1 MRLDLEAE
9 YDNRRRVPEHP
20 ALIDGW
26 RRDAAAFRDG
36 AKAELD
42 IPYGPRE
49 RTRLDLF
56 LPEGDARGAPLAIF
70 FHGGY
75 WRSFDRGVF
84 SHVARGLVRH
94 GVAVAIPSYDLCP
107 NVRLAEIV
115 AEAREAVTFLHRR
128 TARRPFVFGHSAGG
142 HLAACVLATDW
153 PAYAADL
160 PKDLVFSALAISG
173 LFDLEPLVET
183 SVNVELRLSAAE
195 ARALSP
201 LLWPVPVGAAF
212 DAYVGSRESA
222 EYLRQSRAVAEAW
235 GKEGVETAYRE
246 IVGADHFTALAPFA
260 DPDSH
265 ETARM
270 LELVRAPA

>member
-20 ALIDGW
+20 AIIEAWG
-26 RRDAAAFRDG
+26 RDATAFRDG
-36 AKAELD
+36 ARAELD
-42 IPYGPRE
+42 LSYGPRE

-56 LPEGDARGAPLAIF
+56 LPEGDAGAAPLAVF

-75 WRSFDRGVF
+75 WRAFDRTLF
-84 SHVARGLVRH
+84 SHVARGLLGH

-107 NVRLAEIV
+107 TVRLAEIV
-115 AEAREAVTFLHRR
+115 AEAREAIAFLYRR
-128 TARRPFVFGHSAGG
+128 LQKRPFVFGHSAGG
-142 HLAACVLATDW
+142 HLAACMLATDW
-153 PAYAADL
+153 PGFSADL
-160 PKDLVFSALAISG
+160 PKDLVPAALGISG
-173 LFDLEPLVET
+173 LYDLEPLVET

-201 LLWPVPVGAAF
+201 LLWPAPAGTVF

-235 GKEGVETAYRE
+235 AKEGVRTAYRE
-246 IVGADHFTALAPFA
+246 IVGANHFTALAPFA
-260 DPDSH
+260 DPASH
-265 ETARM
+265 EVARM
-270 LELVRAPA
+270 MELVWARG

>member
-9 YDNRRRVPEHP
+9 YDNRRRVPGHP
-20 ALIDGW
+20 AIIEAW
-26 RRDAAAFRDG
+26 RHDAAAFRDA

-42 IPYGPRE
+42 IAYGPRE

-56 LPEGDARGAPLAIF
+56 LPEGDARDAPLAVF

-75 WRSFDRGVF
+75 WRTFDRGVF

-94 GVAVAIPSYDLCP
+94 GIAMAIPSYDLCP
-107 NVRLAEIV
+107 GVRLAEIV
-115 AEAREAVTFLHRR
+115 TEAREALAFLYRR
-128 TARRPFVFGHSAGG
+128 TGKRPFVFGHSAGG
-142 HLAACVLATDW
+142 HLAACMLATDW
-153 PAYAADL
+153 PAFAADL
-160 PKDLVFSALAISG
+160 PKDLVTSALGISG

-201 LLWPVPVGAAF
+201 LLWPVTPGMRF
-212 DAYVGSRESA
+212 DAYVGSRESH
-222 EYLRQSRAVAEAW
+222 EYLRQSRAVAEGWAA
-235 GKEGVETAYRE
+235 EGVETAYRE

-270 LELVRAPA
+270 LELVRAAG